1 MAFLIT
7 DVQNE
12 NPQSGISYLFD
23 ANIWLAI
30 LDPNFQSRFY
40 TNSVR
45 FFNKIINNSVVNDAK
60 IAIPTMLLSEII
72 NRLLKDVYFRDFS
85 LENPNVN
92 SINNYYK
99 NIYRKSNQYK
109 EDLEIVCASIRAY
122 HAHIQFV
129 SDNANKY
136 TCKQLIKNIPT
147 HLDMNDYIYTKIAK
161 EQGLVI
167 VTNDGDFQVE
177 DIQIYTSHRELLALK

>member
-30 LDPNFQSRFY
+30 LDENFKKSFY
-40 TNSVR
+40 SNSIS
-45 FFNKIINNSVVNDAK
+45 FFNKIINNSIVNDAK
-60 IAIPTMLLSEII
+60 IAIPSMLLSEVI
-72 NRLLKDVYFRDFS
+72 NRLLKDVYVKEFLAEQSD
-85 LENPNVN
+85 LDKT
-92 SINNYYK
+92 NNIYK
-99 NIYRKSNQYK
+99 NVYRKSDQYK
-109 EDLEIVCASIRAY
+109 EDLELICASIRTY
-122 HAHIQFV
+122 HTHIQFV

-136 TCKQLIKNIPT
+136 TCKQLIKNIPV
-147 HLDMNDYIYTKIAK
+147 HLDMNDYMYTKIAK

-177 DIQIYTSHRELLALK
+177 DIPIFTSHRGLLSL

>member
-7 DVQNE
+7 DVQKE

-30 LDPNFQSRFY
+30 LDPTFKKSFY
-40 TNSVR
+40 SDCTS
-45 FFNKIINNSVVNDAK
+45 FFNKIINNSVVTDAK

-72 NRLLKDVYFRDFS
+72 NRLLKDVFYRDF
-85 LENPNVN
+85 LLFNPVDFN
-92 SINNYYK
+92 SKHYK
-99 NIYRKSNQYK
+99 NVYRKHEQYK
-109 EDLEIVCASIRAY
+109 IDLEIICSSIRDY
-122 HAHIQFV
+122 HQHIQFV

-147 HLDMNDYIYTKIAK
+147 HLDMNDYMYTKIAK
-161 EQGLVI
+161 EQDLVI

-177 DIQIYTSHRELLALK
+177 DIPIYTSHKGLLSLK

>member
-30 LDPNFQSRFY
+30 LDPTFESFFY
-40 TNSVR
+40 NNPIK
-45 FFNKIINNSVVNDAK
+45 FFNKIINNSVVKDAK

-72 NRLLKDVYFRDFS
+72 NRLLKDVYFEDFLS
-85 LENPNVN
+85 VNPNVN
-92 SINNYYK
+92 NVKNYYK
-99 NIYRKSNQYK
+99 NGYRKSEQYK
-109 EDLEIVCASIRAY
+109 EDLEIVRASIRAY
-122 HAHIQFV
+122 HNHIQFV

-136 TCKQLIKNIPT
+136 TCKQLIKNIPV
-147 HLDMNDYIYTKIAK
+147 HLDMNDYMYTKIAK

-177 DIQIYTSHRELLALK
+177 DIQIYTSHKGLLALK